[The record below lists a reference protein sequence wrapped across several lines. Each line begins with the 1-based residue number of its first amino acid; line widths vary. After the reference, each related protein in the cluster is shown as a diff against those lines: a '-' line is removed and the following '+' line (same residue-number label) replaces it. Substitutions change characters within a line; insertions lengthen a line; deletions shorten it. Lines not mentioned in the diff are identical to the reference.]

1 MMRSL
6 VPTTVACLLL
16 AQSICTKAEAASIN
30 LTQGQWEVTGVDSAA
45 SSWSGSKLLF
55 STQTQNGADFNITG
69 YFDWSS
75 NGTPRGRELFSGTY
89 AASGLLNVNG
99 TQLINPVGIVLGN
112 YQAEVQSSSQI
123 INGTWSGVGALS
135 GTWSATNASA
145 NAVSVPEPFT
155 VIGSLVG
162 GTAALRMR
170 KKLKSITK

>member
-30 LTQGQWEVTGVDSAA
+30 LTQGQWEVTGADSNT
-45 SSWSGSKLLF
+45 SWSGSKLLF

-89 AASGLLNVNG
+89 TASGFLNVSG
-99 TQLINPVGIVLGN
+99 TQLINPVGIVLAN

-123 INGTWSGVGALS
+123 INGTWGGVGVLN
-135 GTWSATNASA
+135 GGWSATNASA
-145 NAVSVPEPFT
+145 ISVPEPFT
-155 VIGSLVG
+155 VIGSLIG

>member
-6 VPTTVACLLL
+6 VPTTVACFLL
-16 AQSICTKAEAASIN
+16 AQSICTKAEAAIIN
-30 LTQGQWEVTGVDSAA
+30 LTQGQWEVTGVDSTA
-45 SSWSGSKLLF
+45 SWSGSKLLF

-75 NGTPRGRELFSGTY
+75 NGTPQGRELFAGTY
-89 AASGLLNVNG
+89 TASGFLNFSG
-99 TQLINPVGIVLGN
+99 TQLIDPVGIGLAN

-123 INGTWSGVGALS
+123 INGTWGGVGVSS
-135 GTWSATNASA
+135 GRWSATNAS
-145 NAVSVPEPFT
+145 AVSVPEPFT
-155 VIGSLVG
+155 IIGSLIG